1 MRRTSSGRWCHGKYQ
16 NEIPQSTITRGD
28 DIRAVADL
36 AEQSKWDRIENLVDE
51 IKAAGF
57 DSLFDF
63 LIEFLQ
69 FTPKTEIIPLRKW
82 LCGDR
87 TLSLPSFVEACT
99 KHEEF
104 HGLDALNSL
113 AIRLAKVQL
122 TKEMR
127 KLTTLKS
134 FRCPLS
140 SFTIDRVSHFSL
152 DHFQRDLN
160 TAAPTLVSLLD
171 SLILLPA
178 RQPTTSRIDSNPNPR
193 DPMSD
198 WESDDET
205 PPSTSNGTLPETKTP
220 SLRKLALK
228 RRALQMVMSVLLYGR
243 SQKCNLIP
251 GLLTYFLHSCRVP
264 KRAIEALHQFGIC
277 VSYKSVVR
285 GMKAIAK
292 DSAVKLRDLAA
303 TFPPL
308 FAYVDN
314 MNFYSRVRDQ
324 RLDNRAE
331 QQNYTVGYIG
341 LNPCQPEQRMLF
353 REVPTKN
360 LRTLGAENLLP
371 TEDNLVIYGTNCWAT
386 VSGVLHSYYGGQLDR
401 QRVQPRRYMPV
412 FALSREPTTV
422 FTLPAYDLNEANI
435 NEMTE
440 ILQLVM
446 QALGYKREDVANRT
460 IPFSGDFLSTRN
472 IRFIA
477 LRCFL
482 I

>member
-1 MRRTSSGRWCHGKYQ
+1 M
-16 NEIPQSTITRGD
+16 PQSTITRED

-36 AEQSKWDRIENLVDE
+36 AEQSKRDRVESLVDE

-57 DSLFDF
+57 SSLFDF
-63 LIEFLQ
+63 LLEFLQ

-104 HGLDALNSL
+104 HGSNALDSL
-113 AIRLAKVQL
+113 AIRLAEVQL
-122 TKEMR
+122 TRETR
-127 KLTTLKS
+127 KLMKLKS
-134 FRCPLS
+134 FRRPLS
-140 SFTIDRVSHFSL
+140 SFTIDQVSHFSL

-160 TAAPTLVSLLD
+160 TAAPTLVSLLE

-178 RQPTTSRIDSNPNPR
+178 RKPITLRSDSNPTPH
-193 DPMSD
+193 DPVSD
-198 WESDDET
+198 WESDEET
-205 PPSTSNGTLPETKTP
+205 PLPLMSNGTLSETKTP
-220 SLRKLALK
+220 SHRKLRLK
-228 RRALQMVMSVLLYGR
+228 RRALQIIMSVLLYGR

-277 VSYKSVVR
+277 VSYKSAIR

-292 DSAVKLRDLAA
+292 DSAVKLRGLAA

-314 MNFYSRVRDQ
+314 MNFYARVRDQ

-331 QQNYTVGYIG
+331 QQNYTVGYVG
-341 LNPCQPEQRMLF
+341 LNPHRPDQQMLF
-353 REVPTKN
+353 REDPTKN

-371 TEDNLVIYGTNCWAT
+371 TENNLVIHDRNCWAT
-386 VSGVLHSYYGGQLDR
+386 VSGVLHSYYGGQLK
-401 QRVQPRRYMPV
+401 VQPQPYMAV
-412 FALSREPTTV
+412 FTLSKEPTTV
-422 FTLPAYDLNEANI
+422 FTLPAYDLNEAI
-435 NEMTE
+435 IDEMTE

-446 QALGYKREDVANRT
+446 RALGYKRDDVANRT
-460 IPFSGDFLSTRN
+460 IPFCGDFLSTRN
-472 IRFIA
+472 IRFIS
-477 LRCFL
+477 LVSLNL
-482 I
+482 IRLDLL